1 MVNAV
6 TEAALEASSE
16 AAGRDNETSIEM
28 AASQLFDEKARHAR
42 LACARVVRQQ
52 ETERLTR
59 QHSLPS
65 DRVEQ
70 VREANAMRF
79 GNREGTGGHRNSRDG
94 RLRRFRGAARRAG
107 RADSCAT
114 APVGP
119 LYVSFRR
126 FGTVPRDA
134 DNSDELVRENASQAT
149 AGVKGFE
156 PGSFALPGLSFC
168 GTYPCEMLARL
179 KTSLRTLENDQI
191 KPLIKARIHD
201 RAFE

>member
-1 MVNAV
+1 MNAV

-16 AAGRDNETSIEM
+16 AAGRDNETSIEI

-42 LACARVVRQQ
+42 LACPGRPAAGNRTAGRGSIASRATESTKCARRMRCAS
-52 ETERLTR
+52 ETEREQAAIETR
-59 QHSLPS
+59 GTAGS
-65 DRVEQ
+65 DDFEALLVVPVEQ
-70 VREANAMRF
+70 TRARQRRSVLYMSASDAWEPYH
-79 GNREGTGGHRNSRDG
+79 GTLTTATSWS
-94 RLRRFRGAARRAG
+94 AR
-107 RADSCAT
+107 T
-114 APVGP
+114 P
-119 LYVSFRR
+119 L
-126 FGTVPRDA
+126 T
-134 DNSDELVRENASQAT
+134 AT

-168 GTYPCEMLARL
+168 GNYPCEMLARL